1 VTEQVPQV
9 SVIKG
14 SQANSSSNK
23 SKNNSSKM
31 KGSSASAL
39 KESVNQSHTSDKSG
53 TSVSQT
59 GTNQISSET
68 AAGDFA
74 KVKEVKFVNE
84 ELPDSMM
91 VAIRIIERLLTQ
103 SKFHEQHVQ
112 YKNYP

>member
-1 VTEQVPQV
+1 MGGGLLAAAKNAAGIVNKSGT
-9 SVIKG
+9 G
-14 SQANSSSNK
+14 SNK
-23 SKNNSSKM
+23 SGKGSSKM
-31 KGSSASAL
+31 KGSSASVL

-59 GTNQISSET
+59 GTQQLSSET

-84 ELPDSMM
+84 ELPDSML

-103 SKFHEQHVQ
+103 SKFHE
-112 YKNYP
+112 